1 MIDLRDAWIPRFRG
15 HLEDTEKNELP
26 KLKWRVD
33 LLDFVISLHDLRDI
47 LKEELRYPCRMTPI
61 NSPKCFLKRL
71 EIRDS
76 LFLRER
82 QISS

>member
-47 LKEELRYPCRMTPI
+47 LKDELRYPVV
-61 NSPKCFLKRL
+61 
-71 EIRDS
+71 E
-76 LFLRER
+76 
-82 QISS
+82 